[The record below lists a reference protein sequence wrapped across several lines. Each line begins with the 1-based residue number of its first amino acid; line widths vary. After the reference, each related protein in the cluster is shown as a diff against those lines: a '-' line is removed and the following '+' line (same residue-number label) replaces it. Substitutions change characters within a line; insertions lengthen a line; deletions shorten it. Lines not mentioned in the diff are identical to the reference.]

1 VHVGIL
7 GSGQLSQMMVQA
19 SRKLKIQL
27 RILAGSPEDSA
38 AQEALKT
45 PGVEVIYGKISQ
57 PEVLAQFLSGLDRV
71 AFESELIDIEI
82 LRAAL
87 PKTAVTKPSKDGEGL
102 RFVPELSVMAL
113 LSEKLEQKKL
123 LQQLNIPM
131 AQFREGPAF
140 TGDLSAWLKS
150 LQKEWGAFV
159 LKWSKFGYD
168 GRGVLMVSPTDEGLK
183 AALESAT
190 AALFRGTRV
199 YAEPKVKFV
208 RELAIVAVQGPAEY
222 KDKKKGDFRTYPLVV
237 SEQKGGACHW
247 VRGPAAQEG
256 VRPDFEEKAR
266 SYALKLAQELG
277 LQGCFAIEMFE
288 TAEGELLVNEIAP
301 RVHNTGH
308 YTQEACNH
316 DQFEMHLRAVLGQ
329 KLPELKCEVSFAMLN
344 LLGPDDVK
352 GRFVG
357 VGDKLPH
364 PPQDLALHWYSKDDV
379 FPGRKLGHVNAS
391 AKSHAELQ
399 KKISE
404 LKEYEINWTKFLKG
418 L

>member
-1 VHVGIL
+1 
-7 GSGQLSQMMVQA
+7 MMVQA
-19 SRKLKIQL
+19 SRKLKIKL

-45 PGVEVIYGKISQ
+45 PSIEVIYGKISQ
-57 PEVLAQFLSGLDRV
+57 PDVLAQFLSGLDRV

-87 PKTAVTKPSKDGEGL
+87 PKTVAGNMSPDGIGL

-123 LQQLNIPM
+123 LQRLNIPM

-168 GRGVLMVSPTDEGLK
+168 GRGVLMVPPTDDGLK

-199 YAEPKVKFV
+199 YAEPRVMFA
-208 RELAIVAVQGPAEY
+208 RELAIVAVRGAVQGAE
-222 KDKKKGDFRTYPLVV
+222 DFRTYPLVV

-256 VRPDFEEKAR
+256 VRPDYEEKAR
-266 SYALKLAQELG
+266 SYALKLAEELG

-288 TAEGELLVNEIAP
+288 TVEGELLVNEIAP

-308 YTQEACNH
+308 YSQEGCNH
-316 DQFEMHLRAVLGQ
+316 DQFEMHLMAVLGQ
-329 KLPELKCEVSFAMLN
+329 KLPELKCEGSFAMLN

-352 GRFVG
+352 GNFVG
-357 VGDKLPH
+357 VVNRLPH
-364 PPQDLALHWYSKDDV
+364 PPRGLALHWYGKDDV
-379 FPGRKLGHVNAS
+379 FPGRKLGHVNAT

-399 KKISE
+399 KRISE
-404 LKEYEINWTKFLKG
+404 LKEYEVNWTKFLRG
-418 L
+418 LQP